1 MNYPIAPN
9 SVTEDQLQPH
19 LRNRLKGYNV
29 SLRYI
34 NESIAESKLPQ
45 IIAGETI
52 TRGNAITFLS
62 VNGDVQAFR
71 SGLTSPANAIAYESG
86 IAGESIRYTKTN
98 SVEVDGASFVPGLDV
113 FLVDGTPNL
122 TTTLPSLSN
131 KKYLQ
136 KLGVALSLTSLSVMI
151 EEAELFKV

>member
-19 LRNRLKGYNV
+19 LRRRLKGINV
-29 SLRYI
+29 GLRNI

-52 TRGNAITFLS
+52 TRGNAITFLNVS
-62 VNGDVQAFR
+62 GDVKAFK
-71 SGLTSPANAIAYESG
+71 SGLTSPADAIAFESG

-98 SVEVDGASFVPGLDV
+98 SVEVDGAAFIPGCDV
-113 FLVDGTPNL
+113 YLSDETPNL
-122 TTTLPSLSN
+122 TTILPTLSN

-136 KLGVALSLTSLSVMI
+136 KLGTALTLTSMSVSI
-151 EEAELFKV
+151 EEAEFKE